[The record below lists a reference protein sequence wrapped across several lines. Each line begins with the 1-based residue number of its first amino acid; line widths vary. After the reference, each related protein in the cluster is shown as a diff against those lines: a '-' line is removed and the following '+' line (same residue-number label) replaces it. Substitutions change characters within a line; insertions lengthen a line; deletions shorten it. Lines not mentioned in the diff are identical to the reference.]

1 MFKRCGEPRSIKS
14 KYYSDNFT
22 SQKTLMTVRH
32 PLIAKFFSLSLIFF
46 IGGCV
51 LFKEERTFSK
61 SGLTITFRSL
71 NALDDVQN
79 IRFRYPIIVSE
90 ANIRNHLLS
99 LYYQDIVS
107 PRQPRSVFS
116 PSVGSKLAPLFKTV
130 LKKVK
135 PGKYLHFTYQASRGL
150 TEGQVFVTAKKIHW
164 RFFKINGVVYSN
176 DPLRIRKPTWQLVRV
191 SGQSYQ
197 KLRTGGF
204 EKTIKNRLIANIN
217 LPTPKNKYPPRSKRK
232 SVLRK

>member
-1 MFKRCGEPRSIKS
+1 
-14 KYYSDNFT
+14 
-22 SQKTLMTVRH
+22 MTVRH
-32 PLIAKFFSLSLIFF
+32 PFIAKIFSLSLIFF
-46 IGGCV
+46 IGGCA

-61 SGLTITFRSL
+61 SGLTVTFRSL

-79 IRFRYPIIVSE
+79 IRFRYPIILSE

-107 PRQPRSVFS
+107 PRQPRPVFS
-116 PSVGSKLAPLFKTV
+116 PSVGSKLAPLFKTA

-150 TEGQVFVTAKKIHW
+150 TEGQVFVTAKNIHW
-164 RFFKINGVVYSN
+164 RIFKINGVVYSN
-176 DPLRIRKPTWQLVRV
+176 DPLRIRKPTWQLVRMYG
-191 SGQSYQ
+191 GQSYE

-204 EKTIKNRLIANIN
+204 EKTIKNRIIANIN
-217 LPTPKNKYPPRSKRK
+217 LPSPKHKYPSRSKRK

>member
-1 MFKRCGEPRSIKS
+1 
-14 KYYSDNFT
+14 
-22 SQKTLMTVRH
+22 MTVRH

-51 LFKEERTFSK
+51 LLKEQRTFSK
-61 SGLTITFRSL
+61 SGLTVTFRSL

-79 IRFRYPIIVSE
+79 IRFRYPIILSE

-99 LYYQDIVS
+99 LWYQDIIP
-107 PRQPRSVFS
+107 PRQPRPVFS
-116 PSVGSKLAPLFKTV
+116 PAVASKLAPLFKTV
-130 LKKVK
+130 LRKVK

-150 TEGQVFVTAKKIHW
+150 TEGQVFATAKNIHW
-164 RFFKINGVVYSN
+164 RIFKINGVVYSN

-191 SGQSYQ
+191 HGQSYQ

-204 EKTIKNRLIANIN
+204 EKTIKNRIIANIN
-217 LPTPKNKYPPRSKRK
+217 LPFPKHKYPSRTKTKSFPRK
-232 SVLRK
+232 

>member
-1 MFKRCGEPRSIKS
+1 M
-14 KYYSDNFT
+14 
-22 SQKTLMTVRH
+22 VRH
-32 PLIAKFFSLSLIFF
+32 PLIANFFFFSLIFF

-51 LFKEERTFSK
+51 LLKGERNYSK
-61 SGLTITFRSL
+61 SGLMVTFRSL

-79 IRFRYPIIVSE
+79 IRFRYPIILSE

-99 LYYQDIVS
+99 LFYQDIVS
-107 PRQPRSVFS
+107 PRQPRPVFS
-116 PSVGSKLAPLFKTV
+116 PGVASKLAPLFKTV

-150 TEGQVFVTAKKIHW
+150 TEGQVFATAKNIHW
-164 RFFKINGVVYSN
+164 RIFKINGVVYSN

-191 SGQSYQ
+191 HGQSYQ

-204 EKTIKNRLIANIN
+204 EKTIKNRIIANIN
-217 LPTPKNKYPPRSKRK
+217 LPFPKHKYPSRSKAKSFPRK
-232 SVLRK
+232 

>member
-1 MFKRCGEPRSIKS
+1 
-14 KYYSDNFT
+14 
-22 SQKTLMTVRH
+22 MTVRH

-150 TEGQVFVTAKKIHW
+150 TEGQVFVTAKNIHW
-164 RFFKINGVVYSN
+164 RIFKINGVVFSN
-176 DPLRIRKPTWQLVRV
+176 DPLRIRKPTWQLVRMH
-191 SGQSYQ
+191 GQSYQ

-217 LPTPKNKYPPRSKRK
+217 LPTPKHKYPSRSTAKSFPRK
-232 SVLRK
+232 